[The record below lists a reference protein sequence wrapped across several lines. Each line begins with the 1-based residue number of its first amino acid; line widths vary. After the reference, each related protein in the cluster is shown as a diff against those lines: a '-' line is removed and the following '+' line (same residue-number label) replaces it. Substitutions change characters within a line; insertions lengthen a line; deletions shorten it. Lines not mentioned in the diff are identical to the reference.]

1 MALETIILEKG
12 KLIVTLVSSIGGL
25 IGTNV
30 ALNFG
35 YIQKVNQLTDKFI
48 VGQTVMFDI
57 TNAIQFMEISGTKF
71 FLINESD
78 IQLIELDV

>member
-12 KLIVTLVSSIGGL
+12 KLIVTLVSSIGEL

-57 TNAIQFMEISGTKF
+57 ANAIQFMEISGTKF

>member
-1 MALETIILEKG
+1 M
-12 KLIVTLVSSIGGL
+12 
-25 IGTNV
+25 GTNV

-71 FLINESD
+71 FLIMKVTYN
-78 IQLIELDV
+78 